1 MIRNY
6 LKTALRNL
14 WKNKGFS
21 AINIIGLAIGLATC
35 LLILIYVMD
44 ELSYD
49 RYNKNADRIYRLD
62 TEIKFGGTHF
72 VLASGPAAAGPAMLK
87 DFPEVEKEVRLRQV
101 GGFLI
106 RKGSQNIRED
116 AVLYADSTIFDV
128 FTLPLV
134 DGDPRTALQD
144 AHTIVLSAKMARKY
158 FDAVDVVGKTLLIND
173 SIPYK
178 VTGVMRDIP
187 TQSHFHADFV
197 VSLSESEDAKRA
209 DQWMSNNY
217 NTYVLLREGVNSRAF
232 EGKLQGMIMKYI
244 APILQSAINLSLDQF
259 YKGGNKYAFTLT
271 PLTAIHLHSNKT
283 AELEGN
289 GSLQYVYI
297 FSAIAIFILLIA
309 CVNFMN
315 LSTARSANRAKEVG
329 IRKVLGSLRGSL
341 IQQFIVESVLVSFIS
356 MLLALGIAWLLL
368 PVFDQLAAKQ
378 MSIGLF
384 SRPLLAPGLLVLVV
398 VVGLLAGSYPAFF
411 LSAFQPI
418 AVLKG
423 NVSRGF
429 KTGWLRN
436 SLVVFQFAISIFL
449 IVGTG
454 VVYRQLAYIRSRS
467 IGFNREQV
475 LVIQNTSAL
484 GDGVTAYKN
493 KLANLPGVEGVT
505 MTGYLPT
512 AGNRN
517 DDAFF
522 LSPDFDIKKGLSMQ
536 EWSIDE
542 HYIPVL
548 GMNIADGR
556 NFSKDFPTDST
567 GIIIN
572 EAVVRLAGLTHPIG
586 TKFYTLDD
594 IKTKRLLTYHVVGV
608 VKDFNFNSLREVVS
622 PLAFFLRRDNNS
634 IALRV
639 STDHVERLVVQVEDN
654 WRKMAP
660 GQPFSY
666 SFMDD
671 DFNSLYRSEQRMGG
685 ISLSFSLLA
694 IFIACLGLF
703 GLAAYAA
710 EQRMR
715 EIGIR
720 KVLGASVTGIITML
734 SKDFLVLVL
743 IAALIAF
750 PLSWWA
756 MYRWLQDYAYRIG
769 IGWGVFALAGALAV
783 GIALLSVGLQALRS
797 ALANPVK
804 SLRAE

>member
-1 MIRNY
+1 MIRNH

-62 TEIKFGGTHF
+62 TEMKFGGEHF
-72 VLASGPAAAGPAMLK
+72 MHLMLATGPAPAGPAMLR
-87 DFPEVEKEVRLRQV
+87 DYPEVEKEVRLQKN
-101 GGFLI
+101 GGFLV
-106 RKGSQNIRED
+106 RKGSQNIPED

-128 FTLPLV
+128 FTLPLI
-134 DGDPRTALQD
+134 DGDPHTALVD
-144 AHTIVLSAKMARKY
+144 AHTIVLSATMARKY
-158 FDAVDVVGKTLLIND
+158 FDAVDIVGKTLLIND
-173 SIPYK
+173 GISYK
-178 VTGVMRDIP
+178 VTGVMRDMP
-187 TQSHFHADFV
+187 TQSHIHADFL
-197 VSLSESEDAKRA
+197 VSLSESKDAKRP
-209 DQWMSNNY
+209 DQWLGNNY
-217 NTYVLLREGVNSRAF
+217 NTYILLRQGVDGHQF
-232 EGKLQGMIMKYI
+232 EGKLH
-244 APILQSAINLSLDQF
+244 QF
-259 YKGGNKYAFTLT
+259 YKSGNKYAYTLT
-271 PLTAIHLHSNKT
+271 PLTAIHLHSNKM
-283 AELEGN
+283 AEIGPNGN
-289 GSLQYVYI
+289 PQYVYI
-297 FSAIAIFILLIA
+297 FSIIAIFILLIA

-329 IRKVLGSLRGSL
+329 IRKILGSLRGSL
-341 IQQFIVESVLVSFIS
+341 IQQFMVESVMVSFIA

-368 PVFDQLAAKQ
+368 PVFDQLAAKE

-384 SRPLLAPGLLVLVV
+384 SRPLLAPGLLCLVL

-436 SLVVFQFAISIFL
+436 SLVVFQFFISIFL

-454 VVYRQLAYIRSRS
+454 VVYRQLGYIRSRS
-467 IGFNREQV
+467 LGFNREQV
-475 LVIQNTSAL
+475 LVIQNTGAL
-484 GDGVTAYKN
+484 GDRITAYKDN
-493 KLANLPGVEGVT
+493 LANLPGVEGLTV
-505 MTGYLPT
+505 TGYLPT
-512 AGNRN
+512 SGDRD
-517 DDAFF
+517 DDALF
-522 LSPDFDIKKGLSMQ
+522 LSPDLDIKKGLSMQ
-536 EWSIDE
+536 EWPIDE
-542 HYIPVL
+542 HYISVL
-548 GMNIADGR
+548 GMNVVDGR
-556 NFSKDFPTDST
+556 NFSKDYPTDST
-567 GIIIN
+567 GMIIN

-594 IKTKRLLTYHVVGV
+594 IKTKKLVTYHVVGV

-622 PLAFFLRRDNNS
+622 PLAFFLRRDNNR

-639 STDHVERLVVQVEDN
+639 STDHMERLVSQVEDN
-654 WRKMAP
+654 WRKLAP

-710 EQRMR
+710 EQRRR

-720 KVLGASVTGIITML
+720 KVLGASVSGIIGLL
-734 SKDFLVLVL
+734 SRDFLLLVL

-756 MYRWLQDYAYRIG
+756 MHRWLEDYAYRIS
-769 IGWGVFALAGALAV
+769 IGWEVFALAGILAV

-797 ALANPVK
+797 ALANPVN
-804 SLRAE
+804 SLRAEG